1 LGENLIKTII
11 VLLFFIFSISASASQ
26 TLNFSTGEWPPYTS
40 EKDPHARVLQTIVT
54 EVYKLAN
61 IDVLYHYYPW
71 KRALRSANEFEVEGT
86 LPWSWSAKREEI
98 YYYSKQPIIMTRTV
112 FFHLKSQEVKWDTF
126 EDLKKYTIG
135 GNLGYRSTDVLL
147 ENNIDLE
154 LVETE
159 PQNFKK
165 LLRGRIDLTPSS
177 LFVGYYIINNLFSK
191 SKALLFTNTT
201 KQLLPENGVHL
212 LIPKN
217 HPRGKEI
224 INTFDR
230 EFENLVKSGM
240 YDKIIDDFLFNKKD

>member
-1 LGENLIKTII
+1 
-11 VLLFFIFSISASASQ
+11 
-26 TLNFSTGEWPPYTS
+26 
-40 EKDPHARVLQTIVT
+40 
-54 EVYKLAN
+54 
-61 IDVLYHYYPW
+61 
-71 KRALRSANEFEVEGT
+71 
-86 LPWSWSAKREEI
+86 
-98 YYYSKQPIIMTRTV
+98 M
-112 FFHLKSQEVKWDTF
+112 
-126 EDLKKYTIG
+126 
-135 GNLGYRSTDVLL
+135 L